1 MKRTSGT
8 KAEAGRKAKPE
19 TSVIKTGSAALPER
33 ILVGVDVG
41 LRKYA
46 ICRQVDG
53 SMQEPPQTKTPK
65 EFKEWILGQKA
76 KAREV
81 VVCYEAGFLGFEL
94 ARWLVENG
102 IQCVVMSPVKLDEG
116 NKRVETDNLNARDI
130 AGRLDRYLA
139 GNKRAMTVCRIPTR
153 REELDRHTGR
163 QRQQLLDHRKSL
175 EAQGRSLLWQF
186 GCLEDGEGRWWSE
199 KRWQSLGLEAEMM
212 ERLGRLRAV
221 ILELERQQ
229 VEVEEK
235 LAAQAAA
242 AAKAAAGQAP
252 KLPLGVGWLSMR
264 LLTLECM
271 DWSRFKNRRQVAC
284 FSGLVPSEGSTGESR
299 RQGSVT
305 KVGNPVVRMV
315 LVEMA
320 WRLVRYQPGCH
331 AVKPWLETLRNKAKN
346 GARTRKRAIVA
357 VARRL
362 VIDLWRLATG
372 QTTAGALGFV

>member
-19 TSVIKTGSAALPER
+19 TSESKTASPALPER

-53 SMQEPPQTKTPK
+53 SMQEPPQTKTPR
-65 EFKEWILGQKA
+65 EFKAWILGQKP

-81 VVCYEAGFLGFEL
+81 FVCYEAGFLGFEL

-102 IQCVVMSPVKLDEG
+102 IRCVVMSPVKLDEG

-153 REELDRHTGR
+153 REELDRHLGR

-186 GCLEDGEGRWWSE
+186 GCLEEGGGRWWSE
-199 KRWQSLGLEAEMM
+199 KRWRSLGLEAEMM

-235 LAAQAAA
+235 LAAQARPM
-242 AAKAAAGQAP
+242 P
-252 KLPLGVGWLSMR
+252 KLPLGVGGLSMR

-271 DWSRFKNRRQVAC
+271 DWSRFNNRRQVAC

-331 AVKPWLETLRNKAKN
+331 AVKPWLETLKNKTKN
-346 GARTRKRAIVA
+346 GARARKRAIVA

-372 QTTAGALGFV
+372 QTTAEALGFV